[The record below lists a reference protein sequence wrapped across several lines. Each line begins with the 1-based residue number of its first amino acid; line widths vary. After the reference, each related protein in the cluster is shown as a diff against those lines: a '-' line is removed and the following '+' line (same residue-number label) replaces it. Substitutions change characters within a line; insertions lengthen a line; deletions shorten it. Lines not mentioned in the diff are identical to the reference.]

1 MIELTNMWLRNRSS
15 ELEPEV
21 TLERWNLN
29 EQVNWVI
36 ALQSENNDKP
46 IKGRE
51 QFTKTLDHE

>member
-29 EQVNWVI
+29 EQVN
-36 ALQSENNDKP
+36 
-46 IKGRE
+46 
-51 QFTKTLDHE
+51 